1 MQVKAEIYAWK
12 FIAYRIAYFV
22 YIPLQSPCIRGVL
35 QRRLSIVRS
44 PAKKQRSP
52 KKVPWTSAED
62 LALVQYIAL
71 HKDEQAT
78 EKEWPAMRAESDYW
92 LQAAQY
98 VQSATGVQYLRKG
111 KLKMNYQVINIDYT
125 IQQIICLLLLAVLL
139 SHINLFV

>member
-12 FIAYRIAYFV
+12 FIAYRIVYFV
-22 YIPLQSPCIRGVL
+22 YIPFQSPCIRGVL

-71 HKDEQAT
+71 HRRRGLGRERWRT
-78 EKEWPAMRAESDYW
+78 RFPA
-92 LQAAQY
+92 
-98 VQSATGVQYLRKG
+98 LR
-111 KLKMNYQVINIDYT
+111 
-125 IQQIICLLLLAVLL
+125 
-139 SHINLFV
+139 